1 MDRNEFLSALGL
13 ETPIVQAPM
22 GGGPSTPALVAA
34 VSNAGGFGSLGA
46 TYLAPAVLDETIRA
60 VRALTDRPFAVNL
73 FVGGYEDAGRGVDP
87 RPLLELVGRVD
98 AELGL
103 EPPLE
108 PLLTPDPF
116 ASQLEAILDAKPAV
130 FSFTFGLPSVA
141 DLRRLRS
148 AGIVTIGTATTVDEA
163 R

>member
-22 GGGPSTPALVAA
+22 GGGPSTPPLVAA

-46 TYLAPAVLDETIRA
+46 SYLAPAVLDETIRA

-73 FVGGYEDAGRGVDP
+73 FAGGSEDAERVVDP
-87 RPLLELVGRVD
+87 RPMLELVGRVH

-103 EPPLE
+103 EPPAE
-108 PLLTPDPF
+108 PTLTPGPF
-116 ASQLEAILDAKPAV
+116 ASQLEVILDARPAV
-130 FSFTFGLPSVA
+130 FSFTFG
-141 DLRRLRS
+141 
-148 AGIVTIGTATTVDEA
+148 I
-163 R
+163 